1 MTTCDE
7 RFLDPRMCGFG
18 IPGASGS
25 TPERFEAAQA
35 RVETRSD
42 RLQALTTVQADD
54 DPRLYEPVG
63 EISGWERRLRWH
75 VDQLPVILETIR
87 EARVRLRAA
96 KYDANRVQE
105 SRGEAPAP
113 TDLNAVDDADD
124 LWALIVPLMVE
135 CSEKVHGKL
144 PPVAGASWTH
154 HGQVAGLPAQWTPRD
169 ARLAGWHV
177 AEWLRMWAPHLEF
190 VDVGEPMDHLFRA
203 IRGAAA
209 RWVGVTPRLYRARG
223 CGLCITGRV
232 LIRYEDIGGVEH
244 MTVECVACGQ
254 GYGSEPVETVA
265 AGAAGVRE

>member
-1 MTTCDE
+1 MTTCDDC
-7 RFLDPRMCGFG
+7 FLDPCMCGFG

-25 TPERFEAAQA
+25 TPERFEAVQA
-35 RVETRSD
+35 RMESRTD

-54 DPRLYEPVG
+54 DPRLHEPVG

-113 TDLNAVDDADD
+113 IDLNAVEDADD
-124 LWALIVPLMVE
+124 LWALIVPLVTE
-135 CSEKVHGKL
+135 CGEKLHARTPDAVQ
-144 PPVAGASWTH
+144 AAWTH
-154 HGQVAGLPAQWTPRD
+154 HGEPAGIPATWTPRD
-169 ARLAGWHV
+169 VRNAAWHV
-177 AEWLRMWAPHLEF
+177 AEWLRMWAPHLEY
-190 VDVGEPMDHLFRA
+190 VDVGDSMDHLFRA

-254 GYGSEPVETVA
+254 GYGSEPVQATEVTA
-265 AGAAGVRE
+265 